1 MKYRDII
8 VVENSH
14 REIVSMITDMLTVM
28 AGEGLDSA
36 NFDMIKATLRNQGIE
51 LDDNMLFDVLDNLA
65 IVRNISDNVVFFQTG
80 SGKRGEDLPDPKKDE
95 KKVDKLAR
103 KQVKKELK
111 K

>member
-1 MKYRDII
+1 MKYSDII

-14 REIVSMITDMLTVM
+14 REIVATITDLLTVM

-36 NFDMIKATLRNQGIE
+36 NFDMLKATLRNQGIE
-51 LDDNMLFDVLDNLA
+51 INSDMLFDVLDNLA
-65 IVRNISDNVVFFQTG
+65 IVRNISDNVVFFHTD
-80 SGKRGEDLPDPKKDE
+80 SGQRGEDLPDPKKDE
-95 KKVDKLAR
+95 KKVEKLAR